1 MTDAK
6 SGVLQKKCPTKK
18 GHAKKNRSTRDKTK
32 TNLSDQAKVVF
43 SSCHTI
49 CYKKPSNPFEGI
61 WTNPRKKNYGIND
74 DLI

>member
-32 TNLSDQAKVVF
+32 TNLSDQAKVRMKGCF
-43 SSCHTI
+43 FQLSHNMLQKTI
-49 CYKKPSNPFEGI
+49 KSV
-61 WTNPRKKNYGIND
+61 
-74 DLI
+74 